1 MVVPHESVA
10 ESQSGRVS
18 EDAATRLC
26 DSETLPLCDSGVA
39 TRLLPN
45 PPMRRFVALLAFTTT
60 LAAGAA
66 TLPAG
71 FSETVISGLS
81 NPTAM
86 AMAPDGRIFVCQQGG
101 ALRVVKNNA
110 VLATPFITLTV
121 NSTGERGLL
130 GVALDP
136 DFLTNR
142 FVYIYYTATTP
153 AIHNRI
159 SRLTA
164 NGDVAVPG
172 SEVVLLELN
181 NLSAT
186 NHNGGA
192 LHFGRDGKLYAA
204 VGENAVKPNSQTLA
218 NLLGKVLRINKDGSI
233 PTDNP
238 FYGSAT
244 GDNRAI
250 WALGLR
256 NPFTFAVHPNSGR
269 IFIND
274 VGESQFEEINDGV
287 AGANYGWPDTEGQT
301 SNPAYD
307 SPVFSYANDSGTC
320 AIAGGTFYAPEVR
333 QFPSLYVESY
343 FYSDLC
349 GGWIRRLDPTV
360 TSNGFATGIS
370 SPVDQLVGHDGS
382 LYYLARG
389 SGAVVR
395 VRWNQHLEGDVNGD
409 SVVSNADAFYL
420 MNHLYSGGP
429 GPVQGGDVDN
439 NGQVNLADL
448 TYLVNYLLGRGPTP
462 V

>member
-1 MVVPHESVA
+1 
-10 ESQSGRVS
+10 
-18 EDAATRLC
+18 
-26 DSETLPLCDSGVA
+26 
-39 TRLLPN
+39 
-45 PPMRRFVALLAFTTT
+45 MRRAVLFLALTFSLTTE
-60 LAAGAA
+60 AA

-81 NPTAM
+81 SPTAM

-101 ALRVVKNNA
+101 ALRVIKNNA

-130 GVALDP
+130 GVAIDP
-136 DFLTNR
+136 DFLNNG
-142 FVYIYYTATTP
+142 FLYVYYTATTP

-164 NGDVAVPG
+164 SGDVVVPG

-192 LHFGRDGKLYAA
+192 LHFGRDGKLYAS
-204 VGENAVKPNSQTLA
+204 VGENAVKPNSQTLN
-218 NLLGKVLRINKDGSI
+218 NLLGKVLRINSDGSI
-233 PTDNP
+233 PGDNP
-238 FYGSAT
+238 FFGSAT
-244 GDNRAI
+244 GVNRAI

-274 VGESQFEEINDGV
+274 VGETQWEEINDGV
-287 AGANYGWPDTEGQT
+287 AGGNYGWPDTEGAT
-301 SNPAYD
+301 SDPQYI
-307 SPVFSYANDSGTC
+307 SPVHSYPNANATEC

-343 FYSDLC
+343 FFSDLC
-349 GGWIRRLDPTV
+349 GGWIRRLDQTV

-370 SPVDQLVGHDGS
+370 NPVDQLVGHDGS

-389 SGAVVR
+389 IGAVVR

-409 SVVSNADAFYL
+409 AVVTNADAFYL
-420 MNHLYSGGP
+420 MNHLFSSGP
-429 GPVQGGDVDN
+429 APVQGGDVDN
-439 NGQVNLADL
+439 NGLVNTADL
-448 TYLVNYLLGRGPTP
+448 NFLVTYLLGRGPTP